1 MSAEAMRQQ
10 QVQVRQHADVEL
22 DPVARSI
29 ASLHH
34 NSDTTSLPQDIL
46 LVTAEHIRQLFAKYG
61 TIDVVVISTPC
72 QDLSLANVNGPGL
85 AGSESKL
92 LRDALRMLGT
102 DTVFNPNVKYIVENV

>member
-10 QVQVRQHADVEL
+10 QVQVRQHIDVEL

-46 LVTAEHIRQLFAKYG
+46 LVTEEHTRQLFAKYG

-72 QDLSLANVNGPGL
+72 QDLSSANVNGTGL

-92 LRDALRMLGT
+92 LWDALR
-102 DTVFNPNVKYIVENV
+102 KCAY